1 MKVFSVTAAVFG
13 AFGAGTLAN
22 AAANAP
28 ATATLKAGVV
38 IGSQKTFPGAET
50 AVNEFL
56 GIPYAAPPLGA
67 LRFALPSPPAPWST
81 PRNVTAWPNA
91 CIQQGNTDVLLAP
104 EREDC
109 LYVNVFAPAS
119 PAPQSAGRAVM
130 VWIHGGGLKSG
141 SASMT
146 RHDGTSFAAHQ
157 DVVVLSLNYR
167 LGPFGFPISPAVP
180 TKEQNVGLYDQR
192 FALRWVQENIASFGG
207 DPSRVTIFG
216 ESSGATSVSR
226 LVGTMNDTS
235 TRPFRAAIQQS
246 GVHETAWVMDP
257 PGDVI
262 GPAAWP
268 LLVKGLNCT
277 SSAANSSTSVSPE
290 AATAEFAC
298 LADPDRARAEGHIAQ
313 VPLLIG
319 TNANEGT
326 MWTGSWTDL
335 DSYVTAFP
343 MLPPYAAALKTTY
356 PLGGQGP
363 NGELL
368 ADGWHVNAAIDTD
381 MEYTCPASRVAQDAA
396 FHLGLP
402 VWRYFFN
409 ATFPNTALREGLGAY
424 HSSEI
429 LIVFGSYP
437 PANATAEE
445 ARLSA
450 AMQTAWADFAKDPYG
465 AGPGWEPVGAGEA
478 GQYPVAVLDVET
490 DPKAKG
496 WATVGNGTVDGACG
510 VFEPIYGQ
518 RKGSPWW

>member
-1 MKVFSVTAAVFG
+1 MKPSSVTAPLATSLV
-13 AFGAGTLAN
+13 ALVAN

-28 ATATLKAGVV
+28 ATATLNSGVV
-38 IGSQKTFPGAET
+38 LGTQKTFPGADT

-67 LRFALPSPPAPWST
+67 LRFALPSPPKSWST
-81 PRNVTAWPNA
+81 PLNATAWPNA

-104 EREDC
+104 ESEDC
-109 LYVNVFAPAS
+109 LYVNVFAPAPAS
-119 PAPQSAGRAVM
+119 PSAPNAGQSGGRAVM

-141 SASMT
+141 SASMA

-157 DVVVLSLNYR
+157 DVVVVTLNYR

-180 TKEQNVGLYDQR
+180 RSEQNVGLYDQR
-192 FALRWVQENIASFGG
+192 FALQWVQENIAHFGG
-207 DPSRVTIFG
+207 DPSKVTIFG

-235 TRPFRAAIQQS
+235 SRPFRAAIQQS
-246 GVHETAWVMDP
+246 GVYESAWVMDP

-268 LLVKGLNCT
+268 LLVKSLNCT
-277 SSAANSSTSVSPE
+277 SSKGNSSSSKISMQSSAE
-290 AATAEFAC
+290 AAAELDCVRAAPADSIRALINDPTAF
-298 LADPDRARAEGHIAQ
+298 LSFYPVDDDITQLSNPDRARAEGHIAKI
-313 VPLLIG
+313 PLLIG

-335 DSYVTAFP
+335 NSYTAAFP
-343 MLPPYAAALKTTY
+343 MLAPYAASLNTTY
-356 PLGGQGP
+356 PLGGRGP

-402 VWRYFFN
+402 VWRYWFN
-409 ATFPNTALREGLGAY
+409 ATFPNTALRGGARGLPLLRDP
-424 HSSEI
+424 HRVR
-429 LIVFGSYP
+429 IV
-437 PANATAEE
+437 PAGQ
-445 ARLSA
+445 R
-450 AMQTAWADFAKDPYG
+450 DCG
-465 AGPGWEPVGAGEA
+465 GGEA
-478 GQYPVAVLDVET
+478 
-490 DPKAKG
+490 
-496 WATVGNGTVDGACG
+496 
-510 VFEPIYGQ
+510 
-518 RKGSPWW
+518 